1 MPLLNVFVN
10 NLLPILLL
18 SGAGFALGRTLN
30 LDSRPLGRVI
40 FYILS
45 PVLIFNLLT
54 SSKLAVESMVLMMGY
69 SASITLIIAGIAF
82 VLGKLLRLERTLLTV
97 VVLTSLFAN
106 NGNYGLPLI
115 SFAFGQE
122 ALAYASIYFVTN
134 SLLLYTLGVLIA
146 SLGHLALK
154 EALLGLL
161 KVPAIYAILLAVLFI
176 RNGWTLPA
184 PIQKT
189 VELTAGG
196 AIPAML
202 ILLGLELRKVEWT
215 HNLRALSVPVVC
227 RLLVGPVIGLAMA
240 ALFGLNSTPRKVGIT
255 EAGMPSAVMT
265 TILANE
271 YKLDTSLVTAIV
283 FVSTILSPLTLT
295 PLLYFLGR

>member
-1 MPLLNVFVN
+1 MALLNVFLN

-18 SGAGFALGRTLN
+18 SGAGFALGKAFK

-45 PVLIFNLLT
+45 PVLIFNLLIG
-54 SSKLAVESMVLMMGY
+54 SKLAVENILLMMGY
-69 SASITLIIAGIAF
+69 AASTMLIIAGIAL
-82 VLGKLLRLERTLLTV
+82 VLGKLFRLERSVLTI

-115 SFAFGQE
+115 AFAFGQE

-134 SLLLYTLGVLIA
+134 SLLLYTVGVLIA
-146 SLGHLALK
+146 SLGHLRLK

-161 KVPAIYAILLAVLFI
+161 KVPAIYAIILAVIFI
-176 RNGWTLPA
+176 QTGWTLPT

-196 AIPAML
+196 AVPAML
-202 ILLGLELRKVEWT
+202 ILLGLELQKAEWS
-215 HNLRALSVPVVC
+215 NNWRALSIPVVC
-227 RLLVGPVIGLAMA
+227 RLLVGPVIGLVMA
-240 ALFGLNSTPRKVGIT
+240 ALFGLSSTARKDGIT

-265 TILANE
+265 TVLANE
-271 YKLDTSLVTAIV
+271 YKLDASLVTAII

>member
-18 SGAGFALGRTLN
+18 SGAGFALGRALKI
-30 LDSRPLGRVI
+30 DSRPLGRVI

-45 PVLIFNLLT
+45 PVLIFNLLI
-54 SSKLAVESMVLMMGY
+54 SSKLAVESIVLMVGY
-69 SASITLIIAGIAF
+69 SASVMLIIAGIAF

-134 SLLLYTLGVLIA
+134 SLLLYTGGVLIA
-146 SLGHLALK
+146 SLGHLRLK

-161 KVPAIYAILLAVLFI
+161 KVPAIYAIILAVLFI
-176 RNGWTLPA
+176 RTGWSLPT

-202 ILLGLELRKVEWT
+202 ILLGLELQKVEWT
-215 HNLRALSVPVVC
+215 HNLRALSIPVVC

-240 ALFGLNSTPRKVGIT
+240 ALFGLNSTARMVGIT
-255 EAGMPSAVMT
+255 QAGMPSAVMT

-271 YKLDTSLVTAIV
+271 YKLDASLVTAIV

>member
-1 MPLLNVFVN
+1 MALLNVFVN

-18 SGAGFALGRTLN
+18 SGAGFALGRALK

-45 PVLIFNLLT
+45 PVLVFNLLT
-54 SSKLAVESMVLMMGY
+54 SSKLAVESIILMMGY
-69 SASITLIIAGIAF
+69 SASTMLIIAGIAL
-82 VLGKLLRLERTLLTV
+82 VVGKLLRLERSVLTI

-134 SLLLYTLGVLIA
+134 SLLLYTVGVLIA
-146 SLGHLALK
+146 SLGHLRLK

-161 KVPAIYAILLAVLFI
+161 KVHAIYAIILAVVFI
-176 RNGWTLPA
+176 RTGWTLPA
-184 PIQKT
+184 PIQKA

-196 AIPAML
+196 AVPAML
-202 ILLGLELRKVEWT
+202 ILLGLELQKVEWT
-215 HNLRALSVPVVC
+215 HNFRALSIPVVC
-227 RLLVGPVIGLAMA
+227 RLLVGPIIGLAMA
-240 ALFGLNSTPRKVGIT
+240 ALFGLNSTARKDGIT

-265 TILANE
+265 TILASE
-271 YKLDTSLVTAIV
+271 YKLDASLVTAIV

>member
-18 SGAGFALGRTLN
+18 SGAGFALGRTLK

-54 SSKLAVESMVLMMGY
+54 SSKLAVESIVLMMGY
-69 SASITLIIAGIAF
+69 SASVMLIITGIAF

-146 SLGHLALK
+146 SLGHLRLK

-161 KVPAIYAILLAVLFI
+161 KVPAIYAIILAVLFI
-176 RNGWTLPA
+176 RTGWTLPA

-271 YKLDTSLVTAIV
+271 YKLDASLVTAIV

>member
-18 SGAGFALGRTLN
+18 SGAGFALGRTLK

-54 SSKLAVESMVLMMGY
+54 SSKLAVESIVLMMGY
-69 SASITLIIAGIAF
+69 SASVMLIIAGIAF
-82 VLGKLLRLERTLLTV
+82 VLGKLLRLERTMLTV

-134 SLLLYTLGVLIA
+134 SLLLYTVGVLIA
-146 SLGHLALK
+146 SLGHLRLK

-161 KVPAIYAILLAVLFI
+161 KVPAIYAIILAVLFI
-176 RNGWTLPA
+176 RTGWSLPA

-202 ILLGLELRKVEWT
+202 ILLGLELQKVEWT
-215 HNLRALSVPVVC
+215 HNLRALSIPVVC

-240 ALFGLNSTPRKVGIT
+240 ALFGLNSTARKVGIT

-271 YKLDTSLVTAIV
+271 YKLDASLVTAIV

>member
-1 MPLLNVFVN
+1 MSLLNIFAN

-18 SGAGFALGRTLN
+18 SGAGFALGRVLN

-40 FYILS
+40 FFILS

-54 SSKLAVESMVLMMGY
+54 SSKLVVGTIVLLMGY
-69 SASITLIIAGIAF
+69 AASVMGLTAGIAY
-82 VLGKLLRLERTLLTV
+82 VLGRFFHLERPLLTV
-97 VVLTSLFAN
+97 VVLTSLFSN

-134 SLLLYTLGVLIA
+134 SVMLYTIGVLIA
-146 SLGHLALK
+146 SLGHLRLK

-161 KVPAIYAILLAVLFI
+161 KVPAIYAVILAVIFI
-176 RNGWTLPA
+176 RTGWVLPV
-184 PIQKT
+184 PIQRT
-189 VELTAGG
+189 VTLAAGG
-196 AIPAML
+196 AVPAMI
-202 ILLGLELRKVEWT
+202 ILLGLELQKVEWT
-215 HNLRALSVPVVC
+215 HNVRALSIPVIC
-227 RLLVGPVIGLAMA
+227 RLLIGPVIGLLLA
-240 ALFGLNSTPRKVGIT
+240 ALFGLKDTNRKAGIT
-255 EAGMPSAVMT
+255 QAGMPSAVMT

-271 YKLDTSLVTAIV
+271 YKLDTSLVTAII

-295 PLLYFLGR
+295 PLLFFLDR

>member
-1 MPLLNVFVN
+1 MPLLNIFVN

-18 SGAGFALGRTLN
+18 SGAGFALGMALK

-54 SSKLAVESMVLMMGY
+54 ASRLAVKSIILMMGY
-69 SASITLIIAGIAF
+69 SASVMLIIAGIAL
-82 VLGKLLRLERTLLTV
+82 VLGRLLHLERTALTA
-97 VVLTSLFAN
+97 VVLTSLVAN

-134 SLLLYTLGVLIA
+134 CLLLYTLGVVIA
-146 SLGHLALK
+146 SLGHLRLK

-161 KVPAIYAILLAVLFI
+161 KVPAIYAVILAVIYI
-176 RNGWTLPA
+176 RTGWTLPI
-184 PIQKT
+184 PIQRT
-189 VELTAGG
+189 LEMTAGG
-196 AIPAML
+196 AVPAML
-202 ILLGLELRKVEWT
+202 ILLGMELHKVKLT
-215 HNLRALSVPVVC
+215 HNLRALSIPVVF
-227 RLLVGPVIGLAMA
+227 RLLVGPLIGLAMT
-240 ALFGLNSTPRKVGIT
+240 ALFGLNNAAQKAGIT
-255 EAGMPSAVMT
+255 QAGMPSAVMT

-271 YKLDTSLVTAIV
+271 YKLDAPTVTAIV
-283 FVSTILSPLTLT
+283 FISTILSPLTLT

>member
-1 MPLLNVFVN
+1 MQLLNVFVN

-18 SGAGFALGRTLN
+18 SGAGFALGRTLKI
-30 LDSRPLGRVI
+30 DSRPLGRVI

-45 PVLIFNLLT
+45 PVLIFNLLIN
-54 SSKLAVESMVLMMGY
+54 SKLAVESIVLMMGY
-69 SASITLIIAGIAF
+69 SASVMLIIAGIAF
-82 VLGKLLRLERTLLTV
+82 VLGKLFRLERTLLTV
-97 VVLTSLFAN
+97 VVLTTLFAN

-134 SLLLYTLGVLIA
+134 SLMLYTLGVLIA
-146 SLGHLALK
+146 SLGHLK
-154 EALLGLL
+154 PKDALLGLL
-161 KVPAIYAILLAVLFI
+161 KVPAIYAIILAVVFI
-176 RNGWTLPA
+176 RTGWSLPA

-196 AIPAML
+196 AVPAML
-202 ILLGLELRKVEWT
+202 ILLGLELQKVEWT
-215 HNLRALSVPVVC
+215 HNLRALSIPVVC
-227 RLLVGPVIGLAMA
+227 RLLVGPVIGLVMA
-240 ALFGLNSTPRKVGIT
+240 ALLGLNSTPRKVGIT
-255 EAGMPSAVMT
+255 QAGMPSAVMT

-271 YKLDTSLVTAIV
+271 YKLDASLVTAII
-283 FVSTILSPLTLT
+283 FASTILSLLTLT

>member
-18 SGAGFALGRTLN
+18 SGAGFALGRALK

-54 SSKLAVESMVLMMGY
+54 GSKLAVESIVLMMGY
-69 SASITLIIAGIAF
+69 SASVMLIIAGIALL
-82 VLGKLLRLERTLLTV
+82 LGKLLRLERSMLTV

-134 SLLLYTLGVLIA
+134 SLLLYTMGVVIA
-146 SLGHLALK
+146 SLGHLRLK

-161 KVPAIYAILLAVLFI
+161 KVPAIYAIILAVIFI
-176 RNGWTLPA
+176 RTGWVLPA
-184 PIQKT
+184 PIQMT

-196 AIPAML
+196 AVPAML
-202 ILLGLELRKVEWT
+202 ILLGLELQKVEWT
-215 HNLRALSVPVVC
+215 NNLRALSIPVVC
-227 RLLVGPVIGLAMA
+227 RLLIGAVIGLVMA
-240 ALFGLNSTPRKVGIT
+240 AVFGLNSTARKVGIT
-255 EAGMPSAVMT
+255 QAGMPSAVMT

-271 YKLDTSLVTAIV
+271 YKLDASLVTAIV
-283 FVSTILSPLTLT
+283 FISTILSPLTLT
-295 PLLYFLGR
+295 PLLYFLGK